1 MLEWPELAISALL
14 EPLLAYAELKDYFPD
29 KIRCGKLPNW
39 VLFWGVLF
47 TMNPDFVKNI
57 IKQDN

>member
-1 MLEWPELAISALL
+1 MAISALL